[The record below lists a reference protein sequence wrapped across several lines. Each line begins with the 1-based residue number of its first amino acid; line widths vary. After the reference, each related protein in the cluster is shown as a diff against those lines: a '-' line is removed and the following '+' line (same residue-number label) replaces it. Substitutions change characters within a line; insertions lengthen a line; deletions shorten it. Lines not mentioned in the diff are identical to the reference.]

1 MVVCAQTSA
10 RVLVGRGAQR
20 CPRPC
25 RTRRTRRILDRHSS
39 ARRADKLAH
48 SKCTHAHPGAAGHIP
63 CAATASTPAARLPT
77 PLTLGGV
84 DSATT
89 ARPTGHV
96 HTCQNDPTTCPSHHM
111 SHLPCTGS
119 HTGPRELRVG
129 GVGSASLREG
139 GSGVLTG
146 GRDPKRGRIH
156 ALSQQPESPALRTS
170 VCDAA
175 RDIDAHDDVVD
186 LQTGKAVT
194 KEVCA
199 RV

>member
-1 MVVCAQTSA
+1 M
-10 RVLVGRGAQR
+10 
-20 CPRPC
+20 
-25 RTRRTRRILDRHSS
+25 
-39 ARRADKLAH
+39 
-48 SKCTHAHPGAAGHIP
+48 
-63 CAATASTPAARLPT
+63 
-77 PLTLGGV
+77 
-84 DSATT
+84 
-89 ARPTGHV
+89 
-96 HTCQNDPTTCPSHHM
+96 
-111 SHLPCTGS
+111 
-119 HTGPRELRVG
+119 G

-139 GSGVLTG
+139 GSGVPTG

-156 ALSQQPESPALRTS
+156 ALSQHPESPALRTS